1 MIYAGLEG
9 IEKKLE
15 TVPCT
20 DVATNDLKR
29 LPQDLKEAKRKT
41 SESEWLRSV
50 LGKDVVDI
58 YVG

>member
-1 MIYAGLEG
+1 MICAGLEG

-15 TVPCT
+15 TIPCT
-20 DVATNDLKR
+20 DVTTNDLKR
-29 LPQDLKEAKRKT
+29 LPQVLIEAKRKA
-41 SESEWLRSV
+41 SESEWLRNI